1 MSDSATIL
9 KNEHLLRDRRLVRSI
24 TRRLSVPSDLTR
36 RILPENLF
44 LGILCL
50 ERKRA
55 ERSGKR
61 LLLLT
66 IDAEEVASL
75 ANYAEILGALIR
87 TVNASR
93 RETDIAGWYKDRS
106 VLAVLFSEFGP
117 SGQEVT
123 AATLLERFRGRFTAQ
138 LSSDVFRKVHIAVHL
153 FANSGGGKDSH
164 YSENPAFYPDLLR
177 LQDSRRAGYVLKRV
191 IDIVASASVVLL
203 LLPLFV
209 VIAILVKLTSQGPVF
224 FQQERLGQFG
234 KPFAFLKFRSMS
246 ATNDSN
252 IHRDF
257 MKRLIK
263 GEHDASTSNGSKPVY
278 KMMHDPR
285 VTRIGR
291 LLRRTSLDEL
301 PQFINVLRGE
311 MSLVGPRPPIPY
323 EYEVYE
329 IWHRRRVLEVKPGI
343 TGLWQVKGRS
353 RVSFDDMVRLDLQYA
368 RGWSIWLDLWILLQT
383 PRAVLMGEGAY

>member
-1 MSDSATIL
+1 MSDSTTVL
-9 KNEHLLRDRRLVRSI
+9 KNERLLRDRRLVRSI

-55 ERSGKR
+55 ERSGRR

-66 IDAEEVASL
+66 IDAEEAAGLSD
-75 ANYAEILGALIR
+75 YKDILGALTK

-93 RETDIAGWYKDRS
+93 RETDIAGWYREGS
-106 VLAVLFSEFGP
+106 VLGVLFSEFGP
-117 SGQEVT
+117 SGQE
-123 AATLLERFRGRFTAQ
+123 ATGAMLLQRFRGRLTAQ
-138 LSSDVFRKVHIAVHL
+138 LAPDIFRKVQLAVHL
-153 FANSGGGKDSH
+153 FANSGGNDSH
-164 YSENPAFYPDLLR
+164 NSENPAFYPDLVH
-177 LQDSRRAGYVLKRV
+177 LQHARRAGFVLKRL
-191 IDIVASASVVLL
+191 IDIVTSASVILL
-203 LLPLFV
+203 LLPLFA
-209 VIAILVKLTSQGPVF
+209 VIAILVKLTSHGPVL
-224 FQQERLGQFG
+224 FQQQRLGQFG

-257 MKRLIK
+257 MKHLIK

-278 KMMHDPR
+278 KMRHDPR
-285 VTRIGR
+285 VTKIGR
-291 LLRRTSLDEL
+291 FLRRTSLDEL
-301 PQFINVLRGE
+301 PQFLNVLRGE

-323 EYEVYE
+323 EYEEYE